1 MADKLTK
8 QNIIDIVLIDS
19 LFKDED
25 SHLGMVEH
33 VSSMIHKKVKALGSY
48 HTYNAMPSIVVNGLA
63 DGVYESIHLT
73 ITLKDKVKDLYQI
86 KAVMDFNKNENASLI
101 SHITNLQTES
111 QNNKY
116 NR

>member
-73 ITLKDKVKDLYQI
+73 ITLKDKARDLYQI
-86 KAVMDFNKNENASLI
+86 KAVMDFNKMKMPA
-101 SHITNLQTES
+101 
-111 QNNKY
+111 
-116 NR
+116 